1 MTFRAVEVL
10 GLVDSIFC
18 EDTRVS
24 SKLFNHYNIKKPLFS
39 FNSHNFQKQSKL
51 VLKKLESGSVG
62 LVTDAGMPGIS
73 DPGSFLVNAVRE
85 NNYDVVVIP
94 GPSSLTASIALS
106 GFKPN
111 SWLFAGFFPKDT
123 SKRKEII
130 KAYIGSKG
138 HLVFFESAKRLY
150 ETLLWIKKNF
160 EINPKVCMFREI
172 TKVYEE
178 VNCFELFSIEGKA
191 DLSSVKG
198 EIVVALESID
208 LIEDNERFYE
218 LAIELIKLGVEP
230 SNLSKL
236 FAKYIG
242 INKNWLYKKLLRDQ

>member
-1 MTFRAVEVL
+1 
-10 GLVDSIFC
+10 
-18 EDTRVS
+18 
-24 SKLFNHYNIKKPLFS
+24 
-39 FNSHNFQKQSKL
+39 
-51 VLKKLESGSVG
+51 
-62 LVTDAGMPGIS
+62 MPGIS
-73 DPGSFLVNAVRE
+73 DPGSFLVNLVRK

-94 GPSSLTASIALS
+94 GPSSLTSSIALS

-130 KAYIGSKG
+130 KAYIGSKE
-138 HLVFFESAKRLY
+138 HLIFFESAKRLY
-150 ETLLWIKKNF
+150 ETLLWIKTNF
-160 EINPKVCMFREI
+160 EINPNVCIFREI

-178 VNCFELFSIEGKA
+178 VICFELFSVEERS
-191 DLSSVKG
+191 DLSSIKG

-208 LIEDNERFYE
+208 LTEDNERFYE
-218 LAIELIKLGVEP
+218 LATELIKLGVEP

-242 INKNWLYKKLLRDQ
+242 VNKNWLYKKLLRDQQ

>member
-1 MTFRAVEVL
+1 M
-10 GLVDSIFC
+10 
-18 EDTRVS
+18 
-24 SKLFNHYNIKKPLFS
+24 
-39 FNSHNFQKQSKL
+39 KQSEF

-73 DPGSFLVNAVRE
+73 DPGSFLVNLVRE

-123 SKRKEII
+123 SKRKEVI
-130 KAYIGSKG
+130 KAYMDSKG
-138 HLVFFESAKRLY
+138 HLIFFESAKRLC
-150 ETLLWIKKNF
+150 ETLLWIKANF
-160 EINPKVCMFREI
+160 EINPKVCVLREI

-178 VNCFELFSIEGKA
+178 VNCFELFSVEDKA
-191 DLSSVKG
+191 GLSTVKG

-208 LIEDNERFYE
+208 LAEDNERFYE
-218 LAIELIKLGVEP
+218 LAADLIRLGVEP

-236 FAKYIG
+236 FAKHIW
-242 INKNWLYKKLLRDQ
+242 INKNWLYKKLLQNKQ